1 MKTYLSVK
9 PSITISARRWAVCD
23 YSNSDLLVI
32 HERPLSLGNSV
43 RSSPNLSLFLK
54 RFVYDNIIEL
64 VPYACT
70 IRHLYYFIWSTC
82 NISYDTQNDIW
93 WVSSGFC
100 QKVPGGGLRYFLQ
113 ITSPGRYAILT
124 LIDFRYWNSHIY
136 IVSSSP
142 ILLSIITRLLV
153 SLVCRNEEKSNTC
166 LYFFEEICV

>member
-1 MKTYLSVK
+1 MIILLNSYHTRVPLDIY
-9 PSITISARRWAVCD
+9 TISFGQHVT
-23 YSNSDLLVI
+23 
-32 HERPLSLGNSV
+32 
-43 RSSPNLSLFLK
+43 FLM
-54 RFVYDNIIEL
+54 I
-64 VPYACT
+64 
-70 IRHLYYFIWSTC
+70 
-82 NISYDTQNDIW
+82 QNDIW

-136 IVSSSP
+136 IVSPSP